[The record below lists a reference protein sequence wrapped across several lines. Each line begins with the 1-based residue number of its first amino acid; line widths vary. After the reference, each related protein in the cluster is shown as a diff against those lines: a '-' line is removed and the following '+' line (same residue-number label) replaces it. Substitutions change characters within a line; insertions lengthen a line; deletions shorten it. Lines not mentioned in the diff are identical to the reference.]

1 MPEGTDVD
9 RGRGP
14 FPVNAAGV
22 HPVPTVPWPIL
33 LRRRVQAHIG
43 ERDSFRWWV
52 LAVSLGGM
60 FATGFTITILAVAV
74 PGVAQELDSD
84 TTTISWIVTAPILV
98 FGLVGPTLGRAGD
111 IFGHRRL
118 YLGGLL
124 LAALFAGLTALAWDA
139 ASLIAFRTAAAAV
152 GAATGPSAMAMI
164 NRVFPPEQRVTAM
177 GYWAL
182 VGAGGPVLGVV
193 AGGPAVEQYGWRAIF
208 VFQAPIT
215 LLAAI
220 IAAMVLP
227 STPRR
232 PDTRLD
238 LAGAGTLAG
247 ATLSILLAINRG
259 PSAGWTTWWVVGL
272 AALSPVML
280 WWFVRIERRVDDP
293 LIPLRYFG
301 LRNVSVPLVVVGF
314 VQFAYMGGFI
324 LTPLLLDAVYAYG
337 EARIGLLSIPR
348 PLAFA
353 ITGPLVGLA
362 AVKVGERLT
371 ATIGTA
377 LVAASMVV
385 LAAAATSPSDSLIV
399 IALVLSGVGLG
410 AASPSLAA
418 AIANAVDEADFGV
431 AGAMQLMVSQIGVVV
446 GIQVMQAVQVAAAP
460 RCAPDVCVGTE
471 AIARVG
477 ESFRVAYLVGGGA
490 AAVSAVVAVGIRS
503 SPWAERA
510 PTD

>member
-1 MPEGTDVD
+1 MPEETDVD
-9 RGRGP
+9 HRRGD
-14 FPVNAAGV
+14 FPVNAAGI
-22 HPVPTVPWPIL
+22 HPVPTVPWSLLI
-33 LRRRVQAHIG
+33 LRRRLQAHIG

-74 PGVAQELDSD
+74 PGIAKELDSD
-84 TTTISWIVTAPILV
+84 TATISWIVTAPILV

-118 YLGGLL
+118 FLGGLL
-124 LAALFAGLTALAWDA
+124 LASVFAGLTALAWDA
-139 ASLIAFRTAAAAV
+139 ASLIAFRTLAAAV

-164 NRVFPPEQRVTAM
+164 NRVFPAEQRVTAM

-215 LLAAI
+215 LLAVL
-220 IAAMVLP
+220 IAAIVLP
-227 STPRR
+227 RTPIR
-232 PDTRLD
+232 PDTKLD
-238 LAGAGTLAG
+238 LAGAATLAA
-247 ATLSILLAINRG
+247 ATLSILLAINRA
-259 PSAGWTTWWVVGL
+259 PSVGWTAWPVVLL
-272 AALSPVML
+272 AAISPVML
-280 WWFVRIERRVDDP
+280 WWFVRIERRVHDP

-301 LRNVSVPLVVVGF
+301 QRNVSLPLVVLGF

-337 EARIGLLSIPR
+337 ETRIGLLSIPR

-362 AVKVGERLT
+362 AVKVGERIT
-371 ATIGTA
+371 TVAGTA
-377 LVAASMVV
+377 LVASSMVV
-385 LAAAATSPSDSLIV
+385 LAMAATSPSDGLV
-399 IALVLSGVGLG
+399 VLALVLSGIGLG
-410 AASPSLAA
+410 SASPSLAA
-418 AIANAVDEADFGV
+418 AIANTVDEADFGV

-460 RCAPDVCVGTE
+460 RCAPDVCVGSA
-471 AIARVG
+471 AIASVG

-490 AAVSAVVAVGIRS
+490 ALASAIVALGIRP
-503 SPWAERA
+503 SPRSGR
-510 PTD
+510 